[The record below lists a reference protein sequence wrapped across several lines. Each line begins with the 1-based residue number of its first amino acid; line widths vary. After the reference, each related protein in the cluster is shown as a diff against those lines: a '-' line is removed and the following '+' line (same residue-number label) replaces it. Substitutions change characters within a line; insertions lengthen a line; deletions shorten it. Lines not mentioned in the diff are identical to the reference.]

1 MTLFQGRLNMRK
13 KIYCSSWGHHIRT
26 CPKGNLSLALWS
38 LDRTEP
44 ETRSLESVSL
54 SFQTRSYRTTLGSEM
69 LSSGSVSLSFQT
81 RSYRTTL
88 GSEMLSS
95 GSVSL
100 SSVEAKCWLFA

>member
-1 MTLFQGRLNMRK
+1 MLFSNELNYLMINMRK

-44 ETRSLESVSL
+44 ETRS
-54 SFQTRSYRTTLGSEM
+54 YRTTLGSEM

-95 GSVSL
+95 ESVR
-100 SSVEAKCWLFA
+100 